1 MVQPEVKVFT
11 VLIADFIHKT
21 FPPDLTR
28 TYLVGEKVQE
38 ILKTVIVAL
47 YYDFRRWDLDRLPRC
62 ASATASLRW
71 LAMQ

>member
-47 YYDFRRWDLDRLPRC
+47 SECGSILELLRREV
-62 ASATASLRW
+62 
-71 LAMQ
+71 QEF

>member
-11 VLIADFIHKT
+11 ILLTDFIHKT
-21 FPPDLTR
+21 FPTDLTR

-38 ILKTVIVAL
+38 ILKTVIVTL
-47 YYDFRRWDLDRLPRC
+47 YHDFRRWDLDQLPRC
-62 ASATASLRW
+62 ASATASPRC